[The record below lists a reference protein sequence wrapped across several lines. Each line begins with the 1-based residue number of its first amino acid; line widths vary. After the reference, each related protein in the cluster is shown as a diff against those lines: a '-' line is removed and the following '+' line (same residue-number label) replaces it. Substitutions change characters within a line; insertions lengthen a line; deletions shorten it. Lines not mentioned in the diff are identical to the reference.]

1 MVGSM
6 DEVPR
11 RGQLIPVIRDNGV
24 EHYEV
29 KTIDMAGYPVIGD
42 DRHDDFETEQRN
54 RVIIAQRLARQ
65 AEVTLTLEEELALL
79 DQGGIGGLRSE
90 YARVS

>member
-11 RGQLIPVIRDNGV
+11 RGEMIPVVRPGGV
-24 EHYEV
+24 EHCEV

-65 AEVTLTLEEELALL
+65 AEATLTLEEELALL
-79 DQGGIGGLRSE
+79 DPGGIGGLRSE